1 MPFDEIVEE
10 THQKFKISCHPTPH
24 GSHMIFLLVAIL
36 LFNSICDLSAISTPN
51 IVAKRECAMLI
62 IADLFYR
69 FTVLQIDFTLLGLFV
84 RPNAKM
90 QAFNI
95 ELL

>member
-1 MPFDEIVEE
+1 MPFDKIVEE
-10 THQKFKISCHPTPH
+10 THQKFRISCHPTPH
-24 GSHMIFLLVAIL
+24 GSRLIFLPSAI

-51 IVAKRECAMLI
+51 IVAKREFAMLI

-69 FTVLQIDFTLLGLFV
+69 FAITQIVFTLLGLFV